1 MSKSK
6 YTSKEL
12 WNERYGK
19 EEAVYDYAGRLMLKS
34 ACGNA
39 NSQYEPTIDHI
50 RPLSAGGKDVKQ
62 NIILCHWETNAEK
75 ADAFPHWKANG
86 KRFHARRN
94 RGNNKQTYYEIVEE
108 KEKRRDGLCLALPL
122 EMLAKGN

>member
-6 YTSKEL
+6 YTVKDL
-12 WNERYGK
+12 WNESYGK
-19 EEAVYDYAGRLMLKS
+19 KEKACDYAGRRMLKS
-34 ACGNA
+34 ACGNK

-50 RPLSAGGKDVKQ
+50 RPLSDSGKDIKQ
-62 NIILCHWETNAEK
+62 NIILCHWETNSEK

-86 KRFHARRN
+86 KCFHAEKN
-94 RGNNKQTYYEIVEE
+94 RGNNKEAYYKIVEE
-108 KEKRRDGLCLALPL
+108 KEKRKDELCLALPL

>member
-1 MSKSK
+1 MSKLSVK
-6 YTSKEL
+6 QL
-12 WNERYGK
+12 WNEIYGK
-19 EEAVYDYAGRLMLKS
+19 QEEAYDYAGRRMLKS
-34 ACGNA
+34 ACENA

-50 RPLSAGGKDVKQ
+50 RPLSDGGKDIKQ
-62 NIILCHWETNAEK
+62 NINLCHWKTNAEK

-108 KEKRRDGLCLALPL
+108 KEERKGCLYSAVPL
-122 EMLAKGN
+122 KMLAERH

>member
-6 YTSKEL
+6 YTVKDL

-19 EEAVYDYAGRLMLKS
+19 EEKVYDYAGRLMLKS
-34 ACGNA
+34 ACGNK
-39 NSQYEPTIDHI
+39 NSQCEPTIDHI
-50 RPLSAGGKDVKQ
+50 RPLSDGGKDVKQ
-62 NIILCHWETNAEK
+62 NIILCNWETNAEK

-94 RGNNKQTYYEIVEE
+94 RGNNKQTYYKIVEE
-108 KEKRRDGLCLALPL
+108 KEKRKDGLSLVLPL
-122 EMLAKGN
+122 EMLLKGN